1 MSRESVTN
9 LFIHHQQSLS
19 YADTLYS
26 EHYNTSCCSESCT
39 RGGRSFDTD
48 ACKEDCDSRSDNAGS
63 YCRTQYW
70 EDGDRTNFMGLELDW
85 SAAFCRNVSLNNS
98 AVHIP
103 LNIYENGE
111 RFKCPS
117 VCLSALSACLCVGL
131 SACLSVCLSA
141 CLSVCLPVCLPVCLI
156 CLPDCLFIC
165 PTVCSSADSSVLCFI
180 QWTDNLTTHFQ
191 EQLETIGG
199 NASFQYIGT
208 STGLLKFYPGTD
220 FSVIVGVVISAHFRT
235 SISASDWSL
244 LNRCDRCLKTNPPVD
259 TYDVR
264 SRPW

>member
-1 MSRESVTN
+1 MSYESVTN

-39 RGGRSFDTD
+39 RGGRSFNAD
-48 ACKEDCDSRSDNAGS
+48 ACKEDCDSRNDNAGS

-70 EDGDRTNFMGLELDW
+70 EDEDRTNFMGLELDS

-117 VCLSALSACLCVGL
+117 VCLS
-131 SACLSVCLSA
+131 VCLPY
-141 CLSVCLPVCLPVCLI
+141 LPVYVSVCLPV
-156 CLPDCLFIC
+156 
-165 PTVCSSADSSVLCFI
+165 
-180 QWTDNLTTHFQ
+180 
-191 EQLETIGG
+191 
-199 NASFQYIGT
+199 
-208 STGLLKFYPGTD
+208 
-220 FSVIVGVVISAHFRT
+220 
-235 SISASDWSL
+235 
-244 LNRCDRCLKTNPPVD
+244 
-259 TYDVR
+259 
-264 SRPW
+264 